1 MVVGINTRDKD
12 LVINVMKG
20 KQLTNVR
27 ASGTDEA
34 VALTPKISL
43 DLEQALEFIDDDE
56 LVEVTPHYIRI
67 SKGVV
72 TEDQRRRS
80 RSS

>member
-1 MVVGINTRDKD
+1 MNQGKSVAYAIFNLQKSGKFFVGHGEDIYEGMVVGINTHEIKT

-34 VALTPKISL
+34 VALTPKDYVLI
-43 DLEQALEFIDDDE
+43 
-56 LVEVTPHYIRI
+56 
-67 SKGVV
+67 
-72 TEDQRRRS
+72 
-80 RSS
+80 